1 MGWEA
6 LVAVA
11 CEAVGLMGWEAIVV
25 MGCEVVL
32 ADAVACEVLVVGKIM
47 DKRQTH

>member
-1 MGWEA
+1 MVSRLKINYA
-6 LVAVA
+6 KSHF
-11 CEAVGLMGWEAIVV
+11 
-25 MGCEVVL
+25 GCEVVL